1 MVVQSRSIACR
12 LFDHSVESG
21 ELVVKKSS
29 R

>member
-21 ELVVKKSS
+21 EPVVKKSS